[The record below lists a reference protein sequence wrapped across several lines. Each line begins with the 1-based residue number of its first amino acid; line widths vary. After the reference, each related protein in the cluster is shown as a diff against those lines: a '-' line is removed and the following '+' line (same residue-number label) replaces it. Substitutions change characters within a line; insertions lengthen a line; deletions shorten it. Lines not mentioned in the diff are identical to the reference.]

1 MHLGLTF
8 FGQPASNRPA
18 IHEEVFSLSYY
29 GKGGFSHQ
37 EVYNMPIPLRRFYIQ
52 QIVKAVD
59 EEKKSMDKAQKGDSG
74 VQMPQFK
81 K

>member
-1 MHLGLTF
+1 MGLTF

-18 IHEEVFSLSYY
+18 IHEEIFSLTYY
-29 GKGGFSHQ
+29 GNGGFTHQ
-37 EVYNMPIPLRRFYIQ
+37 EVYNMPIPLRKFYIQ
-52 QIVKAVD
+52 EILKALD
-59 EEKKSMDKAQKGDSG
+59 EQKKGMEKAQKGQGG

>member
-1 MHLGLTF
+1 MGLTF

-18 IHEEVFSLSYY
+18 IHEEIFSLTYY
-29 GKGGFSHQ
+29 GNGGFPHQ
-37 EVYNMPIPLRRFYIQ
+37 EVYNMPIPLRIFYIQ
-52 QIVKAVD
+52 EILKALD
-59 EEKKSMDKAQKGDSG
+59 EQKKGMEKAQKGQGG

>member
-1 MHLGLTF
+1 LGLTF

-18 IHEEVFSLSYY
+18 IHEEIFSLTYY
-29 GKGGFSHQ
+29 GNGGFTHQ
-37 EVYNMPIPLRRFYIQ
+37 EVYSMPIPLRKFYIQ
-52 QIVKAVD
+52 EIMKALD
-59 EEKKSMDKAQKGDSG
+59 EQKKGMEKAQKGQGG